1 MKDYYATLGV
11 SKSASADEIK
21 RAYRKLAHQ
30 HHPDKAG
37 KGSEEKFKEIN
48 EAYQVLSDAQKRQAY
63 DQFGEAGPGAGFNGY
78 GGNPEDLFRNFGGQ
92 AGSFNFGGG
101 GGFGNIFEDL
111 FGAAMSQ
118 MQVQLEIRLTQALL
132 GEEIEF
138 ELNKEKLK
146 LKIPAGTQE
155 GDTFRFPGKGGAY
168 RGGRGDLLVQI
179 RIRYPQ
185 RLNNEQKRLLEELQ
199 KAGL

>member
-1 MKDYYATLGV
+1 MKDYYATLGID
-11 SKSASADEIK
+11 KKASADEIK
-21 RAYRKLAHQ
+21 RAYRKLAHK

-37 KGSEEKFKEIN
+37 KGNDEKFKEIN
-48 EAYQVLSDAQKRQAY
+48 EAYQVLSDEQKRQQY
-63 DQFGEAGPGAGFNGY
+63 DQFGTSEPGAGFG
-78 GGNPEDLFRNFGGQ
+78 GGGFSGNPEDLFRNFG
-92 AGSFNFGGG
+92 GGG

-138 ELNKEKLK
+138 ELNREKLK
-146 LKIPAGTQE
+146 LKIPPGTQE

-185 RLNNEQKRLLEELQ
+185 RLNAEQRRLLEEL
-199 KAGL
+199 KKSGL